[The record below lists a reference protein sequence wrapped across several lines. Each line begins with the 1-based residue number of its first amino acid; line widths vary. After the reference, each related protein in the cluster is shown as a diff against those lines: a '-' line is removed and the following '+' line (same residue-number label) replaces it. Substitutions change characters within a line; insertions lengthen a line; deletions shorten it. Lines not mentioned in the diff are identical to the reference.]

1 LVTEAETL
9 EALDTKLM
17 SMVPKLL
24 HAKRCMP
31 ADGQV
36 AIELLARHF
45 SVAQPAAA

>member
-24 HAKRCMP
+24 HAKGCMP

-36 AIELLARHF
+36 AIESLARHF